1 MHTLYSKSFWETIQI
16 PESFGGY
23 GPEDTYS
30 MTIASWLQQKGYPI
44 RQYILDGI
52 YIAEDIHRKT
62 PSFSGKLVS
71 FDKKNEFYTKAMGLF
86 AEETSKFV
94 EKMDGKSN
102 P

>member
-1 MHTLYSKSFWETIQI
+1 MHTLYSKSFWDMIGI

-30 MTIASWLQQKGYPI
+30 MGIASWLQQKGYAI
-44 RQYILDGI
+44 RQYIMDGI
-52 YIAEDIHRKT
+52 YIGEDIHRKT

-94 EKMDGKSN
+94 EKIDGKSN